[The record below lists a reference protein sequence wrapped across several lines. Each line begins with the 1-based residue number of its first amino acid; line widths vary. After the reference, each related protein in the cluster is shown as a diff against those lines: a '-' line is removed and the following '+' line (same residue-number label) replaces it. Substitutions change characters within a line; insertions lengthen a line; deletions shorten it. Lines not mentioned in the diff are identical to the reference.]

1 MKNRRYIVDDTPK
14 LVSWLELIDYNL
26 KEDVEPLTENEICT
40 LTRLERNKTLQLGY
54 CDVRR
59 VI

>member
-14 LVSWLELIDYNL
+14 LVSWLELIDYNI
-26 KEDVEPLTENEICT
+26 KEDVEPLTEYEIFK
-40 LTRLERNKTLQLGY
+40 LTKL
-54 CDVRR
+54 VRYATIHIGGSEIIR